1 LSDMQVRVRFLE
13 LKNLFGNLI
22 NKKMNDL
29 IADMLA
35 RIQNAIMRK
44 KDTVNVLNT
53 NINREILEV
62 VKKEGM
68 IEDYTVLEGDREIE
82 VVLLYNGKEPAITKL
97 QRVSKPGQRIYI
109 TKKDIKPIMNGRG
122 ISIIS
127 TSKGVM
133 SGAVAKSK
141 DLGGEFIC
149 KIW

>member
-1 LSDMQVRVRFLE
+1 
-13 LKNLFGNLI
+13 
-22 NKKMNDL
+22 MNDL

-68 IEDYTVLEGDREIE
+68 IEDYTVLEGDREVE
-82 VVLLYNGKEPAITKL
+82 VVLSYDGKEPVITRL

-133 SGAVAKSK
+133 SGAMAKSQ

>member
-1 LSDMQVRVRFLE
+1 MRGKSQE
-13 LKNLFGNLI
+13 LRNLFGNLI

-35 RIQNAIMRK
+35 RIQNAIMRT
-44 KDTVNVLNT
+44 KDTVVVLNT
-53 NINREILEV
+53 NVNREILEV

-68 IEDYTVLEGDREIE
+68 IEDYEVLDGNREVE
-82 VVLLYNGKEPAITKL
+82 VTLMYNGQEPVITKL

-109 TKKDIKPIMNGRG
+109 TTKDIKPIMNGRG
-122 ISIIS
+122 ISVIS

-141 DLGGEFIC
+141 NLGGEFIC

>member
-1 LSDMQVRVRFLE
+1 
-13 LKNLFGNLI
+13 
-22 NKKMNDL
+22 MNDL

-35 RIQNAIMRK
+35 RIQNAIMRR
-44 KDTVNVLNT
+44 KDTVNILNT

-68 IEDYTVLEGDREIE
+68 IEDYTVLEGDREVE
-82 VVLLYNGKEPAITKL
+82 VVLSYDGKEPVITRL

-133 SGAVAKSK
+133 SGAMAKSQ

>member
-1 LSDMQVRVRFLE
+1 MRGKSQE
-13 LKNLFGNLI
+13 LRNLFGNLI

-35 RIQNAIMRK
+35 RIQNAIMRR
-44 KDTVNVLNT
+44 KDTVVVLNT
-53 NINREILEV
+53 NINRDILEV
-62 VKKEGM
+62 LKKEGM
-68 IEDYTVLEGDREIE
+68 IEDFEVLDAGREVE
-82 VVLLYNGKEPAITKL
+82 VILLYKEKEPVITKL

-122 ISIIS
+122 ISVIS

>member
-1 LSDMQVRVRFLE
+1 
-13 LKNLFGNLI
+13 
-22 NKKMNDL
+22 MNDL

-35 RIQNAIMRK
+35 RIQNAIMRT
-44 KDTVNVLNT
+44 KDTVVVLNT
-53 NINREILEV
+53 NVNREILEV

-68 IEDYTVLEGDREIE
+68 IEGYEVLDGNREVE
-82 VVLLYNGKEPAITKL
+82 VTLMYNGQEPVITKL

-109 TKKDIKPIMNGRG
+109 TTKDIKPIMNGRG
-122 ISIIS
+122 ISVIS

-141 DLGGEFIC
+141 NLGGEFIC

>member
-1 LSDMQVRVRFLE
+1 
-13 LKNLFGNLI
+13 
-22 NKKMNDL
+22 MNDL

-35 RIQNAIMRK
+35 RIQNAIMRRK
-44 KDTVNVLNT
+44 EEVLVINT
-53 NINREILEV
+53 KMNEGILKVIKGE
-62 VKKEGM
+62 EM
-68 IEDYTVLEGDREIE
+68 IEDYSVGDKDITVKLS
-82 VVLLYNGKEPAITKL
+82 YNEKEPVVTKF

-109 TKKDIKPIMNGRG
+109 SKKDIKPIMNGRG

-127 TSKGVM
+127 TSKGIM

>member
-1 LSDMQVRVRFLE
+1 
-13 LKNLFGNLI
+13 
-22 NKKMNDL
+22 MNDL

-35 RIQNAIMRK
+35 RIQNAIMRT
-44 KDTVNVLNT
+44 KDTVVVLNT
-53 NINREILEV
+53 NVNREILEV

-68 IEDYTVLEGDREIE
+68 IENYEVLDGNREVE
-82 VVLLYNGKEPAITKL
+82 VTLMYNGQEPVITKL

-109 TKKDIKPIMNGRG
+109 ATKDIKPIMNGRG
-122 ISIIS
+122 ISVIS

-141 DLGGEFIC
+141 NLGGEFIC

>member
-1 LSDMQVRVRFLE
+1 
-13 LKNLFGNLI
+13 
-22 NKKMNDL
+22 MNDL

-35 RIQNAIMRK
+35 RIQNAIMRT
-44 KDTVNVLNT
+44 KDTVVVLNT
-53 NINREILEV
+53 NVNREILEV

-68 IEDYTVLEGDREIE
+68 IEDYEVLDGNREVE
-82 VVLLYNGKEPAITKL
+82 VTLMYNGQEPVITKL

-109 TKKDIKPIMNGRG
+109 TTKDIKPIMNGRG
-122 ISIIS
+122 ISVIS

-141 DLGGEFIC
+141 NLGGEFIC

>member
-1 LSDMQVRVRFLE
+1 
-13 LKNLFGNLI
+13 
-22 NKKMNDL
+22 MNDL

-35 RIQNAIMRK
+35 RIQNAIMRRK
-44 KDTVNVLNT
+44 EEVLVINT
-53 NINREILEV
+53 KMNEGILKVIKGE
-62 VKKEGM
+62 EM
-68 IEDYTVLEGDREIE
+68 IEDYSVGDKDITVKLA
-82 VVLLYNGKEPAITKL
+82 YNEKEPVVTKF

-109 TKKDIKPIMNGRG
+109 SKKDIKPIMNGRG

-127 TSKGVM
+127 TSKGIM